1 MPVAERFAVELSLPD
16 YNDLGLFRPEIEPRS
31 HACEA
36 NALRLRCGGGYKSFI
51 IVKYLIK

>member
-1 MPVAERFAVELSLPD
+1 MPVAERFAVELSLTD